1 MGSDYFS
8 MLQRLKEE
16 RERRNLTQRL
26 LCYQMKIQQSH
37 FSKVETGLRRFTY
50 HELKGLCA
58 TDIDVLYVFTG
69 KRPKIEL
76 DFLDPESLCPEEILC
91 FLDIIYTLAH
101 TAYSA
106 DCSKTSFE
114 QIRQQLAYIR
124 YGSGTG
130 KAKGSIFL
138 YVRNRCG
145 HTQQT
150 MADMLGID
158 IKKLRQLEKGRLM
171 PDSEIVWKMYD
182 LFRISPA
189 FILKDPKGLLNELS
203 HVLGLMKENDREV
216 VLHILENGHKLYK
229 PALPAAEQPVI

>member
-1 MGSDYFS
+1 M
-8 MLQRLKEE
+8 
-16 RERRNLTQRL
+16 
-26 LCYQMKIQQSH
+26 
-37 FSKVETGLRRFTY
+37 
-50 HELKGLCA
+50 
-58 TDIDVLYVFTG
+58 FTG